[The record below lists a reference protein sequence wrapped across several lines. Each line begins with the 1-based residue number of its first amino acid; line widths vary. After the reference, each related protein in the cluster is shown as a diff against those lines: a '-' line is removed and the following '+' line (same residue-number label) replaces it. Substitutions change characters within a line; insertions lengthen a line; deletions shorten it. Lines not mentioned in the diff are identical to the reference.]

1 MTRMREIR
9 GSCEERQRRAQ
20 PKSLLS
26 ERPVHNIRTLSNV
39 RNPEYYNLYMFEIS
53 PDKMDAVWEHVYACP
68 LRAGIIDTNFGVWN
82 TTAVARL
89 RIGLILDLPI
99 ALEWTCNVQNA

>member
-1 MTRMREIR
+1 MREIPGR
-9 GSCEERQRRAQ
+9 CEEHQRRAQ
-20 PKSLLS
+20 PTSLLS
-26 ERPVHNIRTLSNV
+26 VRPVHTGRALNNV
-39 RNPEYYNLYMFEIS
+39 RNPKYYTSYMFQIL

-68 LRAGIIDTNFGVWN
+68 LRAGIIDTNFGVWD

-99 ALEWTCNVQNA
+99 ALEWTCNVQNG